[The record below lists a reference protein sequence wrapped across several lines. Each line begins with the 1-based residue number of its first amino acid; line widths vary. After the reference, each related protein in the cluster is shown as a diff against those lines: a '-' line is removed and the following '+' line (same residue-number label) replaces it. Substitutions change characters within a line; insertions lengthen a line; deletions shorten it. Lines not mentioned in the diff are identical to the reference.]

1 MIKNIIFDLD
11 GTITNSYEGIVKGVK
26 YSLDKINFKYEE
38 QNLVSFIGP
47 PLQDSYMNLGFSK
60 EESDDLIKDF
70 RDYYL
75 TKGISEM
82 SLYDGIVETIEKF
95 YNDGFKIFLATSK
108 VESSAKRILK
118 DNDLIQYF
126 SFVAGATMDQSRVE
140 KADVIRYLIEN
151 TGIITDES
159 VMIGDRHHDIEGAY
173 KNEIKAIAAE
183 YGFGSREEFGKA
195 IFVAE
200 TPMEI
205 YDFVKK
211 FNGR

>member
-1 MIKNIIFDLD
+1 MDILSVLLWYNSVKGEEMIKNIIFDLD

-126 SFVAGATMDQSRVE
+126 SFVAGATMD
-140 KADVIRYLIEN
+140 
-151 TGIITDES
+151 
-159 VMIGDRHHDIEGAY
+159 
-173 KNEIKAIAAE
+173 
-183 YGFGSREEFGKA
+183 
-195 IFVAE
+195 
-200 TPMEI
+200 
-205 YDFVKK
+205 
-211 FNGR
+211 